1 MLPLRGEVR
10 RVSKQSHQ
18 PRYRREA
25 KRWHVRCS
33 CEWRAE
39 ADARRDAA
47 NQHRAHRHNIAEAA
61 GGDR

>member
-1 MLPLRGEVR
+1 MLPPRGEVR

-18 PRYRREA
+18 PHYSREGE
-25 KRWHVRCS
+25 RWHVRCS
-33 CEWRAE
+33 CGWRAE

-47 NQHRAHRHNIAEAA
+47 NQHRTHRLDMAEAA